1 MVLSSKQVSGDGID
15 WGQTLLQGGS
25 LELHKPPMMRR
36 QQQQQQQ
43 QQLEPLKCPR
53 CDSTNTKFCY
63 FNNYNKSQ
71 PRHFC
76 KSCKRHWTKGGTLRN
91 VPVGGGRK
99 NKRPKTSATA
109 TAAAATPTVTSSPA
123 TPTTSSITNRSNINM
138 GIQTQ
143 QQRKSSLA
151 LGDHEK
157 SSLSDILYQAFIRPP
172 LSVMQQNSIGSSNGM
187 SMASIPSLP
196 PNQNLHF
203 PFRSLSSFDTNPSS
217 IPSSFQPSNV
227 YNYTGEAEAKDG
239 STTACFMPSTSG
251 TITQPWQMPAASS
264 VVDTTNYWSWD
275 DIDTFVSTD
284 LNIPWDDSEIKP

>member
-1 MVLSSKQVSGDGID
+1 
-15 WGQTLLQGGS
+15 
-25 LELHKPPMMRR
+25 MRR

-109 TAAAATPTVTSSPA
+109 TAAAATPT
-123 TPTTSSITNRSNINM
+123 
-138 GIQTQ
+138 

-203 PFRSLSSFDTNPSS
+203 PFRSLSSFDTSPSS

-275 DIDTFVSTD
+275 DIDTFVCYYYLIIAIISNRINYKT
-284 LNIPWDDSEIKP
+284 

>member
-1 MVLSSKQVSGDGID
+1 MVLSSKQVSGDGVD

-25 LELHKPPMMRR
+25 LELHKQQPPIMRR
-36 QQQQQQQ
+36 QQQQHQQQQQQQ

-99 NKRPKTSATA
+99 NKRPKT
-109 TAAAATPTVTSSPA
+109 TAAATSMV
-123 TPTTSSITNRSNINM
+123 TTSSSAAPPTTIDGSNINM
-138 GIQTQ
+138 GIQTP
-143 QQRKSSLA
+143 RKSSLA
-151 LGDHEK
+151 LGDDHEK
-157 SSLSDILYQAFIRPP
+157 SSLSDILYQALIRPP
-172 LSVMQQNSIGSSNGM
+172 PSVMQQNSIGSSNGM

-196 PNQNLHF
+196 PNQNLNF
-203 PFRSLSSFDTNPSS
+203 PFRSLSSFNSTNPSS
-217 IPSSFQPSNV
+217 ITSTLQRSNV
-227 YNYTGEAEAKDG
+227 YNNYSGEVEAEAKDG
-239 STTACFMPSTSG
+239 STAASLMPSTSG
-251 TITQPWQMPAASS
+251 GISQPWQMHM
-264 VVDTTNYWSWD
+264 DTTNYWSWD
-275 DIDTFVSTD
+275 DIDTFVSSD